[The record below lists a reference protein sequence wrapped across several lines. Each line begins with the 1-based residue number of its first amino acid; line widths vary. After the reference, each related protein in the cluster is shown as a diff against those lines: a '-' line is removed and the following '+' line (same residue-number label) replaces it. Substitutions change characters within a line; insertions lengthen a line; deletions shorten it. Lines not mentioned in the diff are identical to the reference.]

1 MIGFGPRDRV
11 LRRLPGRVAPLL
23 VLLCLWPAGAIAQ
36 PPTVP
41 EHPGPWEFRVA
52 ASEDALWLVGLRG
65 GQSALVRRTA
75 TTPFDRGHTANGRVV
90 SMTAV
95 GKSVFVF
102 FEQDQHRSFYRY
114 DEKGHR
120 QSDLP
125 GRKVPVDMVGARGIL
140 YALVPSSTATALSAA
155 GVPTTEPATAPA
167 FDAGDAPLSVVKYD
181 GDDWL
186 PLTPCPDSVGPHPS
200 PRLRPRLCP
209 AYGKLLLLW
218 VADQANQ
225 IHHARLDPE
234 TGKWSVGKPIRVAN
248 LSAFWIPLLDG
259 VPTLVTGAEQT
270 AGGETISAY
279 RLLGDWI
286 GEGAPTP
293 RPAELRFSVLLEGV
307 ALTRYAD
314 AFGFNQH
321 LGVLGTDAAGVAY
334 LRFARIGAA
343 PIEPTVRAEEELT
356 RPAATQR
363 TQVSFQIATLVV
375 MVVVLAGLF
384 VFRRRSLANIV
395 PLPPGYVLVLNLRR
409 LGAWLVDFVPFVW
422 AGALMSQ
429 IQWLAGLRE
438 LAAWGIGTGSES
450 GHPPA
455 KILMWWAASCTLHTL
470 YMLVMELLA
479 GRTVGKVLTGTRL
492 LAETGTRP
500 ASWQILVRN
509 VLRLLEL
516 VPQFWILG
524 LLVLLSRNRQRLGD
538 IFARTLVVRRAGP
551 PKPNADQG
559 NRLTRDDEHPPE
571 PPSDPPPNSS

>member
-1 MIGFGPRDRV
+1 VIGFGPSDRV
-11 LRRLPGRVAPLL
+11 PRRLPGRVAPLL
-23 VLLCLWPAGAIAQ
+23 VLLCLWPADAVAQ
-36 PPTVP
+36 APAAP
-41 EHPGPWEFRVA
+41 ERAGQWEFRVA
-52 ASEDALWLVGLRG
+52 ASEDALWLIGLRG
-65 GQSALVRRTA
+65 ESSVLIRRSA

-95 GKSVFVF
+95 GGSVFVF
-102 FEQDQHRSFYRY
+102 FEQDRHRSFYRY
-114 DEKGHR
+114 DEKGHP

-125 GRKVPVDMVGARGIL
+125 GREIPVDMVGARGVL

-186 PLTPCPDSVGPHPS
+186 PLTPCPDPVGPHPS

-209 AYGKLLLLW
+209 AYRKLLLLW

-234 TGKWSVGKPIRVAN
+234 TGRWSVGKPIRVAN
-248 LSAFWIPLLDG
+248 LTAFWIPVLDG
-259 VPTLVTGAEQT
+259 GPTLVTGTEQ
-270 AGGETISAY
+270 AVGSETISAY

-286 GEGAPTP
+286 GEEAPTP
-293 RPAELRFSVLLEGV
+293 RPAKLRFSLLPEGV
-307 ALTRYAD
+307 TLSRYAD

-334 LRFARIGAA
+334 LRFARIGAE
-343 PIEPTVRAEEELT
+343 PIEPTVRAEEVLT
-356 RPAATQR
+356 RPAAAQW

-375 MVVVLAGLF
+375 MVVVLTGLF

-395 PLPPGYVLVLNLRR
+395 PLPPGYVLVFHVRR
-409 LGAWLVDFVPFVW
+409 LGGWLVDFVPFAW
-422 AGALMSQ
+422 AGALMSG
-429 IQWLAGLRE
+429 IQWLDGLRE
-438 LAAWGIGTGSES
+438 LAAWGIGTGS

-455 KILMWWAASCTLHTL
+455 RILAWWAASCTLHTL
-470 YMLVMELLA
+470 YMLVMELLTC
-479 GRTVGKVLTGTRL
+479 RTVGKVLTGTSL

-551 PKPNADQG
+551 PKPSTDQSDQ
-559 NRLTRDDEHPPE
+559 LTQDDEHPPE
-571 PPSDPPPNSS
+571 PPSEPPADPS

>member
-1 MIGFGPRDRV
+1 MIGFGPSDGIPRH
-11 LRRLPGRVAPLL
+11 LPGRVAPLL
-23 VLLCLWPAGAIAQ
+23 VLLCLWPADGVAQ
-36 PPTVP
+36 PPSAS
-41 EHPGPWEFRVA
+41 EGGGQWEFAVA
-52 ASEDALWLVGLRG
+52 ASEEALWLAGLRG

-95 GKSVFVF
+95 GKSAFVF

-125 GRKVPVDMVGARGIL
+125 GRAIPVDMVGARGIL
-140 YALVPSSTATALSAA
+140 YALVPSSMATALSAP

-186 PLTPCPDSVGPHPS
+186 PLTPCPDSVGPHAS

-225 IHHARLDPE
+225 VDRARLDLE
-234 TGKWSVGKPIRVAN
+234 TGRWSVGKPIGVAN
-248 LSAFWIPLLDG
+248 LTAFWIPLLDG
-259 VPTLVTGAEQT
+259 VPTLVTGTEQT
-270 AGGETISAY
+270 PGGETISAY
-279 RLLGDWI
+279 RLLGDWV
-286 GEGAPTP
+286 GEEAPEP
-293 RPAELRFSVLLEGV
+293 RPAELRFSPLLEGV

-321 LGVLGTDAAGVAY
+321 LGVLGTDAAAVAY
-334 LRFARIGAA
+334 LRFARIGAES
-343 PIEPTVRAEEELT
+343 IEPTVRAEEELT
-356 RPAATQR
+356 RPAAAQR
-363 TQVSFQIATLVV
+363 SQVSFQVATLVV
-375 MVVVLAGLF
+375 MVVVLTGLF

-395 PLPPGYVLVLNLRR
+395 PLPPGYVLVFHVRR
-409 LGAWLVDFVPFVW
+409 LGGWLVDFVPFAW
-422 AGALMSQ
+422 AGALMSG
-429 IQWLAGLRE
+429 IQWLDGLRE
-438 LAAWGIGTGSES
+438 LAAWGIGTSSES

-455 KILMWWAASCTLHTL
+455 EILMWWAASCTLHTL
-470 YMLVMELLA
+470 YMLVMELLT

-492 LAETGTRP
+492 VAETGTRP
-500 ASWQILVRN
+500 AFWQILVRN

-538 IFARTLVVRRAGP
+538 IFARTLVVYRAGP
-551 PKPNADQG
+551 PKPSADQ
-559 NRLTRDDEHPPE
+559 LPQDDEHPPE